1 MANYACIA
9 IGINRYQFL
18 QPLSYGQ
25 ADAQALW
32 QFLVNQANL
41 PAGQCLLL
49 TDTSPLVGEVSTYP
63 TQEMIWRSIES
74 SQAYRTSGTNNI
86 STTWRWFF
94 FSGYGVSWDG
104 IDYLMPIDGNPYDIP
119 RTGIPVRA
127 LFEALQAQGDEN
139 ILALLDINRSPGFQ
153 SGTAVGAETVQLAQ
167 QMGITVVLSS
177 QLNEFSHEAAALGNG
192 LFTATLL
199 EALRYYHTNLTLEE
213 LEYYLCDRL
222 PELSQHHWRPI
233 QTPLIVTPSEAVRHQ
248 LILPSA
254 VNARFNANTVAG
266 MYSTLPRELDAGDE
280 LGNNSL
286 NGTLAGQRGAVSLEN
301 RPSIDAS
308 SPDVVAPN
316 HKPSSGAMVHSQ
328 RQGQPGTKETRWWQP
343 LLLWG
348 GAILL
353 LALMI
358 GAVVLRNR
366 DVFMNRSV
374 VETPTSDKPLVN
386 PDTKGSLN
394 PENRQLPASPPSRLQ
409 ANQATLERA
418 KRLIRPNQASLFNK
432 AIVEARAIKPDD
444 PLYQQARQ
452 DVTRWSTVILD
463 VAQGRASQ
471 GNFAGAIA
479 AAQLVPKDD
488 RAVYTNAQEAINK
501 WQGLAQKQQ
510 QNQQLIQTAKQ
521 QIQPNQASSYIR
533 AIATLRKIG
542 PGQPGRAQSE
552 QLIDQWSRQ
561 IYLLANSRAAE
572 GNYAQAVQTGTLVPT
587 GTSSYDAAQKAIAK
601 WKQGKPPQQPQQT
614 SALISAAKKQ
624 IQPNQA
630 SSYNRAIATLRKIA
644 PGQPGYA
651 EAQLLIAQWSR
662 QIYLMANSWASE
674 RKFSQAVQ
682 TAALVPSGTPSYDA
696 AQKAIAKWK
705 QGKR

>member
-1 MANYACIA
+1 MANYACMA

-25 ADAQALW
+25 ADAHALW
-32 QFLVNQANL
+32 QFLLNQANL
-41 PAGQCLLL
+41 PASQCLLL
-49 TDTSPLVGEVSTYP
+49 TDTSPPVDEVATYP
-63 TQEMIWRSIES
+63 TQETIWRWIES
-74 SQAYRTSGTNNI
+74 SQPHRSNGTNGVPA
-86 STTWRWFF
+86 TWRWFF

-127 LFEALQAQGDEN
+127 LFEALQAQGNEN

-167 QMGITVVLSS
+167 DMGITVVLSS

-192 LFTATLL
+192 LFTAALL
-199 EALRYYHTNLTLEE
+199 EALRYYHTDITLEE

-233 QTPLIVTPSEAVRHQ
+233 QIPLIVTPSEAVRPQ
-248 LILPSA
+248 LILPTA
-254 VNARFNANTVAG
+254 VNARLNAQTVAQ
-266 MYSTLPRELDAGDE
+266 MPSTLPNVEEE
-280 LGNNSL
+280 LGNHSL
-286 NGTLAGQRGAVSLEN
+286 NGTVAGQRGTAVSLEN
-301 RPSIDAS
+301 RPSSHAS
-308 SPDVVAPN
+308 STDAVAPN
-316 HKPSSGAMVHSQ
+316 PPASSGAMVHAQ
-328 RQGQPGTKETRWWQP
+328 QQARPNAKETPWWQP

-353 LALMI
+353 LVLMVV
-358 GAVVLRNR
+358 AVVLRHR
-366 DVFMNRSV
+366 DVFMQHSG
-374 VETPTSDKPLVN
+374 VETPTSDKTVVN
-386 PDTKGSLN
+386 PSANGSPN
-394 PENRQLPASPPSRLQ
+394 PETRQLPASPPSRLQ
-409 ANQATLERA
+409 VNQATLERA
-418 KRLIRPNQASLFNK
+418 KRLLRPNQASLFNK
-432 AIVEARAIKPDD
+432 AIVEARAIKPND

-452 DVTRWSTVILD
+452 NLTRWSKVILD

-488 RAVYTNAQEAINK
+488 LSVYTDAQQAITK
-501 WQGLAQKQQ
+501 WQGFAQKQQ
-510 QNQQLIQTAKQ
+510 HNQQLIAAAKQ

-533 AIATLRKIG
+533 AIATVRNIN
-542 PGQPGRAQSE
+542 PGEPGRAQSE

-572 GNYAQAVQTGTLVPT
+572 GQYPQAVQTAALVPT
-587 GTSSYDAAQKAIAK
+587 RTSSYNAAQNAIAK
-601 WKQGKPPQQPQQT
+601 WKQGKPPQQSQPT
-614 SALISAAKKQ
+614 ALLISTAKKQ

-630 SSYNRAIATLRKIA
+630 SSYNRAIATLQKIA
-644 PGQPGYA
+644 PGQPGYT
-651 EAQLLIAQWSR
+651 EAQQLITQWSR

-674 RKFSQAVQ
+674 GKFSQAVQ
-682 TAALVPSGTPSYDA
+682 TATLVPSGTPSYET
-696 AQKAIAKWK
+696 AQTAIAKWK
-705 QGKR
+705 QGQR

>member
-1 MANYACIA
+1 MANYASIA
-9 IGINRYQFL
+9 IGISRYQFL

-41 PAGQCLLL
+41 PASQCLLL
-49 TDTSPLVGEVSTYP
+49 TDTSPPVGEVATYP
-63 TQEMIWRSIES
+63 TQETIWRWIES
-74 SQAYRTSGTNNI
+74 SQPHRSNGTNGV

-119 RTGIPVRA
+119 QTGIPVRA

-153 SGTAVGAETVQLAQ
+153 SGTAVGAETVHLAQ
-167 QMGITVVLSS
+167 EMGITVVLSS

-192 LFTATLL
+192 LFTAALL
-199 EALRYYHTNLTLEE
+199 EALRYYHTDITLEE

-233 QTPLIVTPSEAVRHQ
+233 QTPLIVTPSEAVRPQ
-248 LILPSA
+248 LILPTA
-254 VNARFNANTVAG
+254 VNAQFNANTVAQ
-266 MYSTLPRELDAGDE
+266 MYSTLPRGLDAEEE
-280 LGNNSL
+280 LGNHSL
-286 NGTLAGQRGAVSLEN
+286 NGTVAGQRGAVSLEN
-301 RPSIDAS
+301 RPATNVSSTDA
-308 SPDVVAPN
+308 VAPN
-316 HKPSSGAMVHSQ
+316 QQASSGAMVHSQ
-328 RQGQPGTKETRWWQP
+328 RQTQPDAKETRWWQP

-353 LALMI
+353 LVLLI
-358 GAVVLRNR
+358 VAVVLRNR
-366 DVFMNRSV
+366 DVFMNKSGV
-374 VETPTSDKPLVN
+374 STPTPDKPLVN
-386 PDTKGSLN
+386 PGTTGSLN
-394 PENRQLPASPPSRLQ
+394 PETQQLPASPRSRLQ
-409 ANQATLERA
+409 VNQATLERA
-418 KRLIRPNQASLFNK
+418 KRLLRPNQASLFNK
-432 AIVEARAIKPDD
+432 AIIEARAIKPGD

-452 DVTRWSTVILD
+452 DVKRWSTVILD
-463 VAQGRASQ
+463 VGQGRASQ

-488 RAVYTNAQEAINK
+488 LSVYTDAQQAINK
-501 WQGLAQKQQ
+501 WQGFAQKQQ
-510 QNQQLIQTAKQ
+510 QNQQLIQTAKK

-533 AIATLRKIG
+533 AIATVRKIG
-542 PGQPGRAQSE
+542 LGEPGRAASE
-552 QLIDQWSRQ
+552 QFIDQWSRQ

-572 GNYAQAVQTGTLVPT
+572 GQFPQAVQTAALVPT

-601 WKQGKPPQQPQQT
+601 WKQGKPPQQPQPT

-644 PGQPGYA
+644 PGQPGYP
-651 EAQLLIAQWSR
+651 EAQPLIAQWSR

-674 RKFSQAVQ
+674 GKFSQAVQ
-682 TAALVPSGTPSYDA
+682 TATLVPSGTPSYDA